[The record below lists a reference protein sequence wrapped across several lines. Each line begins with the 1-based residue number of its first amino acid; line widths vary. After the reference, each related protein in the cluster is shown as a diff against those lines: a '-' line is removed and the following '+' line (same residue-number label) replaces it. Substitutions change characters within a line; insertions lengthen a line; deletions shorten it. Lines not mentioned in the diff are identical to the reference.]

1 MMEVDSFIKEHGK
14 DYLTTKV
21 IGPDDEVE
29 SAEARNL
36 GM

>member
-1 MMEVDSFIKEHGK
+1 MEVDTFVEEHGK
-14 DYLTTKV
+14 EYLAVKV

-29 SAEARNL
+29 NAEARNL

>member
-1 MMEVDSFIKEHGK
+1 MEVDSFVEEHAKE
-14 DYLTTKV
+14 YLTVKV

-29 SAEARNL
+29 NAEARNL

>member
-1 MMEVDSFIKEHGK
+1 MEVDSFVEEHGRE
-14 DYLTTKV
+14 YLTVQV

-29 SAEARNL
+29 NAEARNL